1 MQDVPCDAR
10 ERLLFLTKLAEQ
22 AERYDEMLEYAMDMC
37 RLPGELSV
45 EERNL
50 LSVAFKNAVGARR
63 AAHRIVSSIE
73 ERERMN
79 ENDLNWSLASAFR
92 RKTGDE
98 IRRLCC
104 AVRELLDE
112 RPPTSGDARLFFAK
126 MRLDSSRFSAEVL
139 EGAAKTAALKEADAD
154 AAKVQQSVNSLAAT
168 DPIRLGLSLSWAVW
182 TCEVQNDRREAI
194 RLAQTAFDE
203 ALADLDQL
211 REDNYKDATLIM
223 KLLQENLQK
232 WTSDESAQ

>member
-1 MQDVPCDAR
+1 MQW
-10 ERLLFLTKLAEQ
+10 
-22 AERYDEMLEYAMDMC
+22 DMC

-50 LSVAFKNAVGARR
+50 FSVAFKNAVGARR

-112 RPPTSGDARLFFAK
+112 RPPTSGDARLFFTK

-139 EGAAKTAALKEADAD
+139 EGAAKTAALKEALALSTPRPSPLH
-154 AAKVQQSVNSLAAT
+154 VPVLSHSLVASRGA
-168 DPIRLGLSLSWAVW
+168 LSAL
-182 TCEVQNDRREAI
+182 R
-194 RLAQTAFDE
+194 AFTLHTPFF
-203 ALADLDQL
+203 ALHASRSSLYTP
-211 REDNYKDATLIM
+211 RHSPVACH
-223 KLLQENLQK
+223 
-232 WTSDESAQ
+232 S